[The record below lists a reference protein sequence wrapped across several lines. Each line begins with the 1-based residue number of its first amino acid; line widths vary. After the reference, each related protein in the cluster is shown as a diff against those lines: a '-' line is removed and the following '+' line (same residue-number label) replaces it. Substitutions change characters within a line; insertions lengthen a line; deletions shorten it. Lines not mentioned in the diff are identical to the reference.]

1 MTTKFSLTMDA
12 ADPLALG
19 EFWAFALGYVR
30 EPPPAPHATWEETLT
45 AWGLPTERWNDAN
58 AIVDP
63 DGVGPR
69 IFIQKV
75 AEPKT
80 AKNRLHIDIRVAGP
94 GPWDMAERER
104 LIRARVPELVAAG
117 ASMVREEWYGPDEFG
132 HVVMLDPEGNEFC
145 VA

>member
-80 AKNRLHIDIRVAGP
+80 AKNRLHIDVRVSSSAQQK
-94 GPWDMAERER
+94 DREGM
-104 LIRARVPELVAAG
+104 RAKADPLVAAG
-117 ASMVREEWYGPDEFG
+117 ATLVSVFDEEFTG
-132 HVVMLDPEGNEFC
+132 HWIVMLDPEGNEFC
-145 VA
+145 VV

>member
-1 MTTKFSLTMDA
+1 MDA

-19 EFWAFALGYVR
+19 EFWALALGYVR

-80 AKNRLHIDIRVAGP
+80 AKNRLHIDVRVSSSAQQK
-94 GPWDMAERER
+94 DREGM
-104 LIRARVPELVAAG
+104 RAKADQLVAAG
-117 ASMVREEWYGPDEFG
+117 ATLVSVFDEEFTG
-132 HVVMLDPEGNEFC
+132 HWIVMLDPEGNEFC
-145 VA
+145 VV

>member
-80 AKNRLHIDIRVAGP
+80 AMNRLHIDVRVSSSAQQK
-94 GPWDMAERER
+94 DREGM
-104 LIRARVPELVAAG
+104 RAKADQLVAAG
-117 ASMVREEWYGPDEFG
+117 ATLVSVFDEEFTG
-132 HVVMLDPEGNEFC
+132 HWIVMLDPEGNEFC
-145 VA
+145 VV

>member
-80 AKNRLHIDIRVAGP
+80 AKNRLHIDVRVSSSAQQK
-94 GPWDMAERER
+94 DREGM
-104 LIRARVPELVAAG
+104 RAKADQLVAAG
-117 ASMVREEWYGPDEFG
+117 ATLVSEFDEEFTG
-132 HVVMLDPEGNEFC
+132 HRIVMLDPEGNEFC
-145 VA
+145 VV

>member
-80 AKNRLHIDIRVAGP
+80 AKNRLHIDVRVSSSAQQK
-94 GPWDMAERER
+94 DREGM
-104 LIRARVPELVAAG
+104 RAKADQLVAAG
-117 ASMVREEWYGPDEFG
+117 ATLVSVFDEEFTG
-132 HVVMLDPEGNEFC
+132 HWIVMLDPEGNEFC
-145 VA
+145 VV

>member
-1 MTTKFSLTMDA
+1 MTAKFSLTMDA

-19 EFWAFALGYVR
+19 EFWALALGYVR

-80 AKNRLHIDIRVAGP
+80 AKNRLHIDVRVSSSAQQK
-94 GPWDMAERER
+94 DREGM
-104 LIRARVPELVAAG
+104 RAKADQLVAAG
-117 ASMVREEWYGPDEFG
+117 ATLVSVFDEEFTG
-132 HVVMLDPEGNEFC
+132 HWIVMLDPEGNEFC
-145 VA
+145 VV

>member
-80 AKNRLHIDIRVAGP
+80 AKNRLHIDVRVSSSAQQK
-94 GPWDMAERER
+94 DREGM
-104 LIRARVPELVAAG
+104 RAKADQLVAAG
-117 ASMVREEWYGPDEFG
+117 ATLVSVFDEEFTG
-132 HVVMLDPEGNEFC
+132 HWIVMLDPEGIEFC
-145 VA
+145 VV

>member
-80 AKNRLHIDIRVAGP
+80 AKNRLHIDVRVSSSAQQKDRAGMSAKA
-94 GPWDMAERER
+94 DQ
-104 LIRARVPELVAAG
+104 LVAAG
-117 ASMVREEWYGPDEFG
+117 ATLVSVFDEEFTG
-132 HVVMLDPEGNEFC
+132 HWIVMLDPEGNEFC
-145 VA
+145 VV

>member
-1 MTTKFSLTMDA
+1 MTAKFSLTMDA
-12 ADPLALG
+12 ADPLVLG
-19 EFWAFALGYVR
+19 EFWALALGYVR

-80 AKNRLHIDIRVAGP
+80 AKNRLHIDVRVSSSAQQK
-94 GPWDMAERER
+94 DREGM
-104 LIRARVPELVAAG
+104 RAKADQLVAAG
-117 ASMVREEWYGPDEFG
+117 ATLVSVFDEEFTG
-132 HVVMLDPEGNEFC
+132 HWIVMLDPEGNEFC
-145 VA
+145 VV

>member
-19 EFWAFALGYVR
+19 EFWALALGYVR

-80 AKNRLHIDIRVAGP
+80 AKNRLHIDVRVSSSAQQK
-94 GPWDMAERER
+94 DREGM
-104 LIRARVPELVAAG
+104 RAKADQLVAAG
-117 ASMVREEWYGPDEFG
+117 ATLVSVFDEEFTG
-132 HVVMLDPEGNEFC
+132 HWIVMLDPEGNEFC
-145 VA
+145 VV

>member
-80 AKNRLHIDIRVAGP
+80 AKNRLHIDVRVSSSAQQK
-94 GPWDMAERER
+94 DREGM
-104 LIRARVPELVAAG
+104 RAKADQLVAAG
-117 ASMVREEWYGPDEFG
+117 ATLVSVFDEEFTG
-132 HVVMLDPEGNEFC
+132 HWIVMLDPEGNEFC
-145 VA
+145 VS

>member
-1 MTTKFSLTMDA
+1 MTAKFSLTMDA
-12 ADPLALG
+12 ADPLVLG
-19 EFWAFALGYVR
+19 EFWALALGYVR

-80 AKNRLHIDIRVAGP
+80 AKNRLHIDVRVSSSAQQK
-94 GPWDMAERER
+94 DREGM
-104 LIRARVPELVAAG
+104 RAKADQLVAAG
-117 ASMVREEWYGPDEFG
+117 ATLVSVFDEEFAG
-132 HVVMLDPEGNEFC
+132 HWIVMLDPEGNEFC
-145 VA
+145 VV

>member
-75 AEPKT
+75 AEPKP
-80 AKNRLHIDIRVAGP
+80 AKNRLHIDVRVSSSAQQK
-94 GPWDMAERER
+94 DREGM
-104 LIRARVPELVAAG
+104 RAKADQLVAAG
-117 ASMVREEWYGPDEFG
+117 ATLVSVFDEEFTG
-132 HVVMLDPEGNEFC
+132 HWIVMLDPEGNEFC
-145 VA
+145 VV

>member
-80 AKNRLHIDIRVAGP
+80 AKNRLHIDVSVSSSAQQK
-94 GPWDMAERER
+94 DREGM
-104 LIRARVPELVAAG
+104 RAKADQLVAAG
-117 ASMVREEWYGPDEFG
+117 ATLVSVFDEEFTG
-132 HVVMLDPEGNEFC
+132 HWIVMLDPEGNEFC
-145 VA
+145 VV

>member
-80 AKNRLHIDIRVAGP
+80 AKNRLHIDVRVSSSAQQK
-94 GPWDMAERER
+94 DREGM
-104 LIRARVPELVAAG
+104 RAKADQLVAAG
-117 ASMVREEWYGPDEFG
+117 ATLVWCGD
-132 HVVMLDPEGNEFC
+132 
-145 VA
+145 

>member
-19 EFWAFALGYVR
+19 EFWAFALGSVR
-30 EPPPAPHATWEETLT
+30 EPRPAPHATWEETLT

-80 AKNRLHIDIRVAGP
+80 AKNRLHIDVRVSSSAQQK
-94 GPWDMAERER
+94 DREGM
-104 LIRARVPELVAAG
+104 RAKADQLVAAG
-117 ASMVREEWYGPDEFG
+117 ATLVSVFDEEFTG
-132 HVVMLDPEGNEFC
+132 HWIVMLDPEGNEFC
-145 VA
+145 VV